1 MSYNLTNEYLQLVD
15 ELVDDYN
22 IPKHII
28 YSLLAYVKPL
38 YRSDLENNYSTPMVW
53 IGMCIVFASLVCILA
68 MVADLLHGIRSRKLW
83 FPCKY
88 FRMNAAF
95 LSIMFVAMKLPVD
108 LSGVIPGDMDEAGKL
123 GSIAFMC
130 TMMANILPSLAT
142 MGSNELLSNIT
153 ALCVLVFTL
162 VLNVCI
168 QIQSG
173 VVSYNED
180 SVMQMISPK
189 YDVQSPGIS
198 KHRNTLLAT
207 IYMTLLVVLLIIHVC
222 SSLAILKS
230 KKIIELKYRQG
241 HNIASKD
248 IQQSSEEVLTVEK
261 LQKHVRNHWIM
272 AESGSPQFI
281 IACFHTTSASGVIC
295 VLVILLHTLT
305 MSWIMKDILRKD
317 YNSDYSW
324 SMLVILIVQSI
335 GVVIGTVAPLSR
347 CFAIL
352 NFKVSLQMIS
362 KHFKLFEVE
371 SYWTQKLYDW
381 KHASIRL
388 PLRSDKLKGVTQILK
403 RLTLSFCIELQEGV
417 VVVCKIIALIP
428 FSLMLCVLYCS
439 KSVKAVFCSA
449 GQKTDN
455 LEPSKDLRA
464 YVLQLEDEI
473 ELAERTMEGLTK
485 SVNQLIQ
492 KGEENQ
498 PNNLIKLILEKPTC
512 GFQGVKMFDNMDH
525 DQVPSS
531 VLKVEYQDCWSIP
544 LVTLTTIATSLPKIE
559 KKEVDS
565 LLKSVREGFV
575 YVTHVE
581 ENLNATD
588 DYATLQ
594 EAARTLWQEVDVY
607 HKWLGYKLQD
617 PALQENRAGQIVEW
631 FRDTAKRIIHTKDD
645 TEGGNEISIHG
656 GTCKDECISRSIC
669 VNSMY
674 GITTTILRTYQTNID
689 DKVSQ
694 KKLFD
699 NLSSMITDVM
709 AACLTNLPQVITMK
723 CHTGVIEKREG
734 NVKHAAQLLGET
746 TQIIK
751 TLQDHG
757 IPRMNSSD
765 LPFMGKWRAYLVE
778 P

>member
-38 YRSDLENNYSTPMVW
+38 YRSDLENKYSTPMVW

-123 GSIAFMC
+123 GSMAFMC

-189 YDVQSPGIS
+189 YDVQSLGIS

-248 IQQSSEEVLTVEK
+248 IQQSPEEVLTVEK

-272 AESGSPQFI
+272 AESCSPQFI
-281 IACFHTTSASGVIC
+281 TACFRTTSASGV
-295 VLVILLHTLT
+295 
-305 MSWIMKDILRKD
+305 
-317 YNSDYSW
+317 
-324 SMLVILIVQSI
+324 
-335 GVVIGTVAPLSR
+335 
-347 CFAIL
+347 
-352 NFKVSLQMIS
+352 
-362 KHFKLFEVE
+362 FEVE

-428 FSLMLCVLYCS
+428 FSFMLCVLYCL
-439 KSVKAVFCSA
+439 KLVKVVFCSA

-455 LEPSKDLRA
+455 LEPSKDLRP

-525 DQVPSS
+525 QVPSS
-531 VLKVEYQDCWSIP
+531 LLKIEYQDCWSIP
-544 LVTLTTIATSLPKIE
+544 VVTLTTIASSLPKIE
-559 KKEVDS
+559 KMEVDS
-565 LLKSVREGFV
+565 LLKSVREGLV

-631 FRDTAKRIIHTKDD
+631 FRDKAKRIIHTKDD
-645 TEGGNEISIHG
+645 TEGRNENSIHG

-669 VNSMY
+669 ANSMY
-674 GITTTILRTYQTNID
+674 GITTTILRTYQTDID
-689 DKVSQ
+689 DMVSQ

-751 TLQDHG
+751 TLQDQG

-765 LPFMGKWRAYLVE
+765 LPFMRKWCAYLVE

>member
-1 MSYNLTNEYLQLVD
+1 MSYNLTTEYLQLVD

-22 IPKHII
+22 IPTHII

-123 GSIAFMC
+123 GSMAFMC
-130 TMMANILPSLAT
+130 AMMANILPSLAT

-189 YDVQSPGIS
+189 YDVQSLGIS

-281 IACFHTTSASGVIC
+281 TACFHTTSASGV
-295 VLVILLHTLT
+295 
-305 MSWIMKDILRKD
+305 
-317 YNSDYSW
+317 
-324 SMLVILIVQSI
+324 
-335 GVVIGTVAPLSR
+335 
-347 CFAIL
+347 
-352 NFKVSLQMIS
+352 
-362 KHFKLFEVE
+362 FEVE

-428 FSLMLCVLYCS
+428 FSLMLCVLYCL
-439 KSVKAVFCSA
+439 KSVKVVFCSA

-455 LEPSKDLRA
+455 LEPSKDLRP

-485 SVNQLIQ
+485 SVNQFIQ

-512 GFQGVKMFDNMDH
+512 GFQGVKMFDNMNH
-525 DQVPSS
+525 QVPSS
-531 VLKVEYQDCWSIP
+531 LLKVEYQDCWSIP
-544 LVTLTTIATSLPKIE
+544 VVTLTTIATSLPKIE

-581 ENLNATD
+581 ENLNTTD

-594 EAARTLWQEVDVY
+594 EAARTLWQEVDVH

-645 TEGGNEISIHG
+645 TEGGNENSIHG

-669 VNSMY
+669 ANSMY

-765 LPFMGKWRAYLVE
+765 LPFMGKWRAYLLE

>member
-1 MSYNLTNEYLQLVD
+1 MSYNLTTEYLQLVD
-15 ELVDDYN
+15 ELVDDYT

-38 YRSDLENNYSTPMVW
+38 YRSDLENKYSIPMVW

-123 GSIAFMC
+123 GSMAFMC
-130 TMMANILPSLAT
+130 AMMANILPSLAT
-142 MGSNELLSNIT
+142 MGSNELLSNVT

-180 SVMQMISPK
+180 SVIQMISPK
-189 YDVQSPGIS
+189 YDVRSLGIS

-222 SSLAILKS
+222 SSFAILKS
-230 KKIIELKYRQG
+230 KKIIESKYRQG

-261 LQKHVRNHWIM
+261 LQKHVRSHWIM

-281 IACFHTTSASGVIC
+281 TACFRTTSASGVIC
-295 VLVILLHTLT
+295 VLVTLLHTLT
-305 MSWIMKDILRKD
+305 MSWIIKDISRKD

-335 GVVIGTVAPLSR
+335 GVVIGTIAPLSR

-362 KHFKLFEVE
+362 KHVKVFEVE

-381 KHASIRL
+381 KHASIRHQV
-388 PLRSDKLKGVTQILK
+388 RSHKIKVVIETLK
-403 RLTLSFCIELQEGV
+403 RLILSFCIELQEGV

-428 FSLMLCVLYCS
+428 FSFMLCVLYCL
-439 KSVKAVFCSA
+439 KPVKVVFCSS
-449 GQKTDN
+449 GQKDDN
-455 LEPSKDLRA
+455 LEPSKDLRP

-485 SVNQLIQ
+485 SVNQLIH

-498 PNNLIKLILEKPTC
+498 PNNLIKMILEKSTC

-525 DQVPSS
+525 
-531 VLKVEYQDCWSIP
+531 QDCWSIP

-565 LLKSVREGFV
+565 LLKSVREGLV
-575 YVTHVE
+575 YVALVE
-581 ENLNATD
+581 ENLNGTD

-617 PALQENRAGQIVEW
+617 PALQENRAGQIIER
-631 FRDTAKRIIHTKDD
+631 FRDTAKRIIHTNDD
-645 TEGGNEISIHG
+645 TEGRNENSIHG
-656 GTCKDECISRSIC
+656 GTCKDECISKSIC
-669 VNSMY
+669 ANSMY

-734 NVKHAAQLLGET
+734 NVKRAAELLGET

-757 IPRMNSSD
+757 LPRMNSSD